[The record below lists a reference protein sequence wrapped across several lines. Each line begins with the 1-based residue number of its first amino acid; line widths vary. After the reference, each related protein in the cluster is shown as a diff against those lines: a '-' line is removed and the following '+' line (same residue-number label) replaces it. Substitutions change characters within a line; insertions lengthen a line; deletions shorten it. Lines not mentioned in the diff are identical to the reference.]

1 MSIFKKLKGIVKGV
15 LGIDSGD
22 DQARAQ
28 REELERL
35 KQASQLSAAQEQA
48 DVAKFD
54 DLETDTFSGSE
65 GVRKKRKTGNMYGN
79 PLGLGVQ

>member
-15 LGIDSGD
+15 LGIDDGK

-28 REELERL
+28 QAELDRL
-35 KQASQLSAAQEQA
+35 QQASQLSAAQEEQ
-48 DVAKFD
+48 DVAQFD
-54 DLETDTFSGSE
+54 ALESDTFTGSGQ
-65 GVRKKRKTGNMYGN
+65 RKKRKTGNMYGN

>member
-15 LGIDSGD
+15 LGIDDSGK

-28 REELERL
+28 QAELDRL
-35 KQASQLSAAQEQA
+35 QQASQLSAAQEEQ
-48 DVAKFD
+48 DVAQFD
-54 DLETDTFSGSE
+54 ALESDTFTGSSQ
-65 GVRKKRKTGNMYGN
+65 RKKRKTGNMYGN

>member
-1 MSIFKKLKGIVKGV
+1 MSIFKSLKGIVKGV

-22 DQARAQ
+22 DQARKQ

-35 KQASQLSAAQEQA
+35 KQASQLSAAQKQA
-48 DVAKFD
+48 DVAQFD
-54 DLETDTFSGSE
+54 ELESDTFSGSE
-65 GVRKKRKTGNMYGN
+65 GTRKKRKTGNMYGN